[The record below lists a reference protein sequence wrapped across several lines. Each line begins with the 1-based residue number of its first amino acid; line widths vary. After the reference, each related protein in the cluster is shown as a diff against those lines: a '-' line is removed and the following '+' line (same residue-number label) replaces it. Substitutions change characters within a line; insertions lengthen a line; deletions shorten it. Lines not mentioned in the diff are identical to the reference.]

1 MALYQWSTTPANNA
15 TAGAINW
22 AEGQAPSTVNDSAR
36 QMMADVAN
44 WFVTPE
50 WINYGLTPT
59 FVSGTQFTVPSDKT
73 SVYTFGRR
81 VLAFVTAGTI
91 AGTITSSA
99 FTSLT
104 TVTVSWDSGALDSGL
119 SGVWV
124 GILNPNTPSL
134 SNLGPLT
141 LNPGSRSVASLSI
154 TAASAPVGAE
164 IYLLGNGGSAPSKT
178 IRAFGGTLQI
188 LNDAAN
194 AALVQLDDAGNC
206 AFSGAVAGSSLS
218 TPGSI
223 TATGT
228 ITGSNITAS
237 SDERL
242 KEDWGQLPG
251 DFVERLATLK
261 SGTYTRTDNG
271 DRQVGVG
278 AQSLRAFLPEAVL
291 SDAKGMLSVAYGH
304 AALAA
309 CVELAKEV
317 VRLRALVEAK

>member
-1 MALYQWSTTPANNA
+1 MALWQWSTTPANNA

-59 FVSGTQFTVPSDKT
+59 FVSGTQFTVAGNQT
-73 SVYTFGRR
+73 NIYTVGRR

-91 AGTITSSA
+91 AGTITTSA
-99 FTSLT
+99 YTSLT
-104 TVTVSWDSGALDSGL
+104 TVTVTWDSGALDSGL

-134 SNLGPLT
+134 ANLGTLG
-141 LNPGSRSVASLSI
+141 LNPGSRSIPALSLSCSSSP
-154 TAASAPVGAE
+154 AGAE
-164 IYLLGNGGSAPSKT
+164 IYMLGNGATTPSKT
-178 IRAFGGTLQI
+178 VRVFNGAFQI
-188 LNDAAN
+188 LNN
-194 AALVQLDDAGNC
+194 AASVAIAQLDDAGNL
-206 AFSGAVAGSSLS
+206 AASGNISAG
-218 TPGSI
+218 GNI
-223 TATGT
+223 VATGT
-228 ITGSNITAS
+228 VSGSNITAS

-242 KEDWGQLPG
+242 KTDWGALAP
-251 DFVERLATLK
+251 DFLESLAALK
-261 SGTYTRTDNG
+261 SGTYTRIDTDE
-271 DRQVGVG
+271 RHVGVG
-278 AQSLRAFLPEAVL
+278 AQSLRKFLPEAVL
-291 SDAKGMLSVAYGH
+291 ESEKGTLSVAYGH

-317 VRLRALVEAK
+317 VRLRAIVEAAK